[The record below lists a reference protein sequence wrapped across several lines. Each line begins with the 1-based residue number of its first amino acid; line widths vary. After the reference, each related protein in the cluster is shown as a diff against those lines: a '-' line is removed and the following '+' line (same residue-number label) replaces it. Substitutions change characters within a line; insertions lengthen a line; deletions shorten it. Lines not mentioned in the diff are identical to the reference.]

1 MTSMTPNELA
11 RVLETFA
18 AEIRRETLRDTR
30 TIAVNIRPEVLA
42 NQLKTRHELMEAQ
55 EELRHDLAKIRHD
68 LQTIAHEIEMSQETP
83 KDKFE
88 ALDKVLYATGDKF
101 YEMGLLLTLEVDV
114 GEEPGLSAQ
123 NSAMRAWAGW
133 ILDSLLPDPDDDSLL
148 GDPDDDSLLGDP
160 DEAI

>member
-30 TIAVNIRPEVLA
+30 TIAVNIRPE
-42 NQLKTRHELMEAQ
+42 
-55 EELRHDLAKIRHD
+55 AKIRHD

>member
-1 MTSMTPNELA
+1 MTPNELA

-18 AEIRRETLRDTR
+18 AEIRQEIRRD
-30 TIAVNIRPEVLA
+30 I
-42 NQLKTRHELMEAQ
+42 KTRNELMEAQ

-114 GEEPGLSAQ
+114 GEVCFPQ
-123 NSAMRAWAGW
+123 P
-133 ILDSLLPDPDDDSLL
+133 I
-148 GDPDDDSLLGDP
+148 
-160 DEAI
+160 